1 MRLFVIHN
9 QAYNF
14 GYVIA
19 EGIDGAIAQARKSK
33 FLRRSTRP
41 RKVRDITDLC
51 LTEDKSGTLAKLLAL
66 GEAHCVKKTAEGEW
80 ELE

>member
-1 MRLFVIHN
+1 MRLFQVHN
-9 QAYNF
+9 QSYNF
-14 GYVIA
+14 IYVMA
-19 EGIDGAIAQARKSK
+19 EDIDGAIAKARECK

-51 LTEDKSGTLAKLLAL
+51 LANDKSGSLAKLLARR
-66 GEAHCVKKTAEGEW
+66 EVHCVKHTVDGEW